1 MTLSSVDAEAVN
13 ANIKTL
19 AKGVLVADA
28 CAAAMVHMTAM
39 GKSLPPPSNELSR
52 GDSACTKAGAAA
64 KSGKT
69 IPPVNFPA
77 PAKTIAMNLATP
89 TCSAAH
95 GLAYGMDGSTCAA

>member
-1 MTLSSVDAEAVN
+1 MQAGTITLSSVDADALS
-13 ANIKTL
+13 ANIRTL

-39 GKSLPPPSNELSR
+39 GSSRPPPCNELSS
-52 GDSACTKAGAAA
+52 GDRACTNAGATA

-77 PAKTIAMNLATP
+77 PARTIAMNLAMP
-89 TCSAAH
+89 TCNAAH
-95 GLAYGMDGSTCAA
+95 GLA